1 MLRLLTPLIS
11 SILKQELHQTAQ
23 QTKRSV
29 IASAIMGIF
38 ICVGCVFLLIAL
50 FLYLSTLV
58 SQLAASLII
67 AAAALLIALVAF
79 IIVKIINEAEKRK
92 RRERLEAD
100 KSAFV
105 ATASLAAVEAVLK
118 RPILAA
124 ALPLA
129 TLALSSLLS
138 DKKGNDEI

>member
-1 MLRLLTPLIS
+1 MLRLLSPLIIS
-11 SILKQELHQTAQ
+11 MFKQELCETTQ
-23 QTKRSV
+23 QAKRGF
-29 IASAIMGIF
+29 ITCAIIGIF
-38 ICVGCVFLLIAL
+38 AAIGFVFLLLAGFI
-50 FLYLSTLV
+50 YLSTLG
-58 SQLAASLII
+58 SPL
-67 AAAALLIALVAF
+67 AAALIMAAGAFIVALVAWL
-79 IIVKIINEAEKRK
+79 IIKSVNAAAERK

-129 TLALSSLLS
+129 TMALTSLLR
-138 DKKGNDEI
+138 DKKNNDRA